1 MNLMTI
7 DEVKYCDSNN
17 DIIWIATNLKN
28 KLHLEGQEFINEVLF
43 NGLAVP
49 SNYYVGLDNRTT
61 VNVGDILAN
70 VVVVEPATNG
80 YVRKTVNAQSG
91 FTVSYSSGKWK
102 SLSINL
108 VFNATGGSWGPVKNS
123 FLTAGGFLIS
133 TIVLPIE
140 TTLTNGQYFSFR
152 MQFSLGD

>member
-17 DIIWIATNLKN
+17 DTIWIATNLKN
-28 KLHLEGQEFINEVLF
+28 MLHLDGQKFISQVLF
-43 NGLAVP
+43 NGLAIP
-49 SNYYVGLDNRTT
+49 SNYYIGLDNRTT
-61 VNVGDILAN
+61 VNVGDILASI
-70 VVVVEPATNG
+70 VSEPSTNG
-80 YVRKTVNAQSG
+80 YNRKAVNAQSG
-91 FTVSYSSGKWK
+91 FTVSYSTNKWRALSGN
-102 SLSINL
+102 I
-108 VFNATGGSWGPVKNS
+108 VFNATGGSWGPVKNA

-152 MQFSLGD
+152 MRFSLGD